1 MIRNISLLIGLIFC
15 CEAVI
20 AQSSDEKAV
29 SDCVERLRVAMVDAD
44 AKVLNE
50 LASESLSYGHSGGK
64 VENKSE
70 FLEALVSGK
79 SDFENIELKDQT
91 IRIAGNNAIVRHR
104 LSGRALDGGQA
115 STVNLNVLLVW
126 QKERGKW
133 KLLARQASKV
143 Q

>member
-1 MIRNISLLIGLIFC
+1 MGSVAC
-15 CEAVI
+15 
-20 AQSSDEKAV
+20 AQSREEKAV
-29 SDCVERLRVAMVDAD
+29 SECVERLRSAMVDAD
-44 AKVLNE
+44 EVALNE

-70 FLEALVSGK
+70 FVDAMVSGR

-104 LSGRALDGGQA
+104 LSGRTIDNGQA

-126 QKERGKW
+126 QKEKGKW
-133 KLLARQASKV
+133 KLLARQASKI
-143 Q
+143 